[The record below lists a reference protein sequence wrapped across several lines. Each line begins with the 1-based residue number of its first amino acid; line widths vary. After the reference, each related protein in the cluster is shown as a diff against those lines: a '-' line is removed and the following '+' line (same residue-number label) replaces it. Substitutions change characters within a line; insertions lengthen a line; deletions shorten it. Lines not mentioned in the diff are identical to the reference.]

1 MDMRFHES
9 PQTLLDS
16 KAKLKL
22 LSYLFSQHEVEMSER
37 ELARVLGISNFSVNQ
52 LMKFFEQNN
61 IVERRRVGATTVWR
75 LKRGSYYSELLEP
88 IPKRISTFPTPLE
101 HLKNLVLSSYPLKQV
116 SMIYLYGSIVE
127 GRENYNSDI
136 DLFVVVKDSAD
147 KDEIKRA
154 NDKLRVSCLALYGN
168 AAQIVVMS
176 ESEYARKRGVALVKQ
191 VKKGFKLY
199 PEETQ
204 R

>member
-1 MDMRFHES
+1 MRFHEP

-22 LSYLFSQHEVEMSER
+22 LSYLLSQHEVEMSER
-37 ELARVLGISNFSVNQ
+37 ELARVLGLSNFSVNQ
-52 LMKFFEQNN
+52 LMKLFEQNN
-61 IVERRRVGATTVWR
+61 LAERRRLGATTVWR
-75 LKRGSYYSELLEP
+75 PKRGSYYFELLEP
-88 IPKRISTFPTPLE
+88 MLQRISTFPAPLE
-101 HLKNLVLSSYPLKQV
+101 HLKNLVLSSYPLKQL
-116 SMIYLYGSIVE
+116 SRIYLYGSIAE

-147 KDEIKRA
+147 KEEINQA
-154 NDKLRVSCLALYGN
+154 SDKLRVSCLSFYGN

-176 ESEYARKRGVALVKQ
+176 ESEYSRKRKAPLVRQ
-191 VKKGFKLY
+191 VEKGLKLY
-199 PEETQ
+199 PEENL